1 MLESVFFFFT
11 ETVENGV
18 ENKPLHY
25 TISVMLKFGE
35 LKRPFPVLILLINW
49 VFCHHEIFK
58 PDIVVQLV
66 NLFFFF
72 FYNKM
77 ILVISMVIASH
88 RLDADTL
95 GLLVKYAIEGQGRE
109 FFND

>member
-1 MLESVFFFFT
+1 
-11 ETVENGV
+11 
-18 ENKPLHY
+18 
-25 TISVMLKFGE
+25 
-35 LKRPFPVLILLINW
+35 
-49 VFCHHEIFK
+49 
-58 PDIVVQLV
+58 
-66 NLFFFF
+66 
-72 FYNKM
+72 M